1 MRTADPVRERAVRLA
16 ECVLALRCVHRVAQL
31 APGAFQRPG
40 VRPQHL
46 DLHGQLVDVL
56 FRGVVEEDQRGAVGS
71 DDLRQATA

>member
-1 MRTADPVRERAVRLA
+1 MRTADPVRQRAVGFV
-16 ECVLALRCVHRVAQL
+16 ECVLVHRVAQL

-56 FRGVVEEDQRGAVGS
+56 FRGVVEEHQRGAVGS
-71 DDLRQATA
+71 DDLRQATPR